1 MSWCDVV
8 SRVLSYSSSIC
19 KGEEERTLGTRLI
32 GLQVA
37 FSRGSIFPITDTLN
51 NANTQLSHK

>member
-19 KGEEERTLGTRLI
+19 KGEEDRTLGTRLI
-32 GLQVA
+32 GLGGL
-37 FSRGSIFPITDTLN
+37 FSRQYVSNQGHLE
-51 NANTQLSHK
+51 